1 MNNIDKHITA
11 GMTGLLAALI
21 ITSFVLYVAVH
32 DRSEECYVSVGKGN
46 VTHVTV
52 GMYK

>member
-1 MNNIDKHITA
+1 MNKIDQHITA
-11 GMTGLLAALI
+11 AVTGLLVALI

>member
-11 GMTGLLAALI
+11 GMTGLIAALI
-21 ITSFVLYVAVH
+21 ITSFVLYAAAH
-32 DRSEECYVSVGKGN
+32 SKTEECYVSVKNGN

>member
-1 MNNIDKHITA
+1 MNSLDKHITA
-11 GMTGLLAALI
+11 TVTGLLAALI
-21 ITSFVLYVAVH
+21 TTSIVLYVAKH
-32 DRSEECYVSVGKGN
+32 DHEEECYVSVKNGN